1 MLSDAIPSRCVNV
14 PHFFGGN
21 SPNALSS
28 YESDPVSGVPAYK
41 ACAVKIEAVK

>member
-1 MLSDAIPSRCVNV
+1 MLSDAIPSRCVHV

-28 YESDPVSGVPAYK
+28 YESDPVSGVPTYK
-41 ACAVKIEAVK
+41 ASAVKIEAVK